1 MEADTSN
8 DNHWQTVLLVC
19 FNWNQYQ
26 RLDIGVEKL
35 YGRVYCI
42 LQVNMSQR
50 IKTNSQFSSSTH
62 EQTLDACYSI
72 NINNHL
78 VPIIS
83 MTRETRFL
91 LGEPYSQCRKHKHME
106 VKAHDL
112 NPKLVVKNEES
123 TPVSKYFTNYTK
135 RQCYLDCF
143 LRFTERNCS
152 CRAFYFPKP
161 VNASERKFFCYIRI
175 KHRHLVT
182 PKVYSINNLSV
193 S

>member
-1 MEADTSN
+1 MEAQTSN
-8 DNHWQTVLLVC
+8 DNHRQTVLLVC
-19 FNWNQYQ
+19 FSWNEQFW
-26 RLDIGVEKL
+26 LDLGLEKL
-35 YGRVYCI
+35 YGRVHCV
-42 LQVNMSQR
+42 LQVTIYLSEFK
-50 IKTNSQFSSSTH
+50 IKFLNSSSTH

-72 NINNHL
+72 NINSHL

-106 VKAHDL
+106 MKAHDL
-112 NPKLVVKNEES
+112 NPKLVVKKETSN
-123 TPVSKYFTNYTK
+123 PVSKYFTNYTK

-161 VNASERKFFCYIRI
+161 VNASERKFFSC
-175 KHRHLVT
+175 L
-182 PKVYSINNLSV
+182 
-193 S
+193 

>member
-8 DNHWQTVLLVC
+8 DNYRQTVLLVC

-161 VNASERKFFCYIRI
+161 VNASERKFF
-175 KHRHLVT
+175 VT
-182 PKVYSINNLSV
+182 
-193 S
+193 